1 MRARNVHGFMAV
13 LAVLALLAP
22 RPAAGQGETAGMI
35 TELKPGRGRV
45 EVRPAGAPAWTAAR
59 PLQALRAGDAVR
71 ASADAVAVIL
81 LTARRGT
88 LRVDA
93 AASPLTLA
101 APAAGEGRGQKA
113 RALVQAGVGFLAGAT
128 RESGQAM
135 LSTRGAARP
144 PVVLSPRN
152 SPVLPDALVF
162 EWNGSRFAR
171 YTVRVLAPGG
181 RVVAERAGVTGA
193 SWSYPAD
200 APRLQAGARYTFQVV
215 GAAQAPQEAWF
226 EVLDA
231 VGAEAIRADL
241 AALEQELG
249 ATAPPNSRAVMR
261 AGVLAQAG
269 LLHDARLAVAAAL
282 ARDPDEA
289 ALHLLLAGLQGRMGL
304 SEQAAEARDEAEFL
318 LTR

>member
-1 MRARNVHGFMAV
+1 MRARHVGGFVAV

-22 RPAAGQGETAGMI
+22 GRAAGQGETAGMI

-71 ASADAVAVIL
+71 ASADAVAVVL
-81 LTARRGT
+81 LTAGRGT
-88 LRVDA
+88 VRVDA
-93 AASPLTLA
+93 AGSPLTLA

-135 LSTRGAARP
+135 LSTRGVARP

-152 SPVLPDALVF
+152 GPVLSDALVF
-162 EWNGSRFAR
+162 EWNGSRFSR

-181 RVVAERAGVTGA
+181 RVVAERPGVTGA
-193 SWSYPAD
+193 SWSYPPE

-215 GAAQAPQEAWF
+215 GGAQAPQEAWF

-231 VGAEAIRADL
+231 ARAQAIRADL

-249 ATAPPNSRAVMR
+249 AAPPNSLAVMR

-289 ALHLLLAGLQGRMGL
+289 ALHLLLASLLGRMGL
-304 SEQAAEARDEAEFL
+304 PEQAAEARDEAEFL